1 MFASTK
7 LLYNTLMKNTL
18 TLLLLYVLL
27 FTANTGC
34 NRQSAPQ
41 QAVNRHNPV
50 LNIDFPDPT
59 VINANGTFYAYATQ
73 ARHDGK
79 MINIQLASSKNL
91 FDWTYIGDALP
102 QKPLWANQTQDF
114 WAPHVL
120 YDSLLRKY
128 VLFFCAKSNDTT
140 TNKGI
145 GVAFANTPEGPFVPK
160 DTPLIV
166 GKGFEDID
174 PMAMI
179 DPATGKKILY
189 WGSGF
194 QPIRAEEM
202 TNDWT
207 AFKKGSTATAVVYP
221 GKEKNYT
228 ILIEG
233 AWVDVHDGNYYLYYS
248 GDNCCGD
255 KANYAVMVARAN
267 NAFGPFERLGEA
279 RGTGSSVI
287 LEKDSTWLAPGH
299 NSIVTDSKGNTWMAY
314 HAIWRNKSKAG
325 HPSGNDHYVKRVLCI
340 APVQYVNGW
349 PVVLHKY

>member
-1 MFASTK
+1 MR
-7 LLYNTLMKNTL
+7 NTS
-18 TLLLLYVLL
+18 TLLLFVLL
-27 FTANTGC
+27 FTANTSC
-34 NRQSAPQ
+34 SHKAIPQ
-41 QAVNRHNPV
+41 QSNNHHNPV
-50 LNIDFPDPT
+50 LDTDFPDPT

-79 MINIQLASSKNL
+79 MMNIQLASSKNL

-120 YDSLLRKY
+120 YDAALRKY
-128 VLFFCAKSNDTT
+128 VMFFSAKTNDTT
-140 TNKGI
+140 TDKGI
-145 GVAFANTPEGPFVPK
+145 GVAFSDAPEGPFIPK
-160 DTPLIV
+160 DNPLMV

-179 DPATGKKILY
+179 DPATGKKLLY

-194 QPIRAEEM
+194 QPIRAVEM

-207 AFKKGSTATAVVYP
+207 SFKEGSTAKAVAFP
-221 GKEKNYT
+221 GTENNYT

-233 AWVDVHDGNYYLYYS
+233 AWVDVHDGKYYLYYS

-255 KANYAVMVARAN
+255 KASYAVMVAKADS
-267 NAFGPFERLGEA
+267 AFGPFKRLGEA
-279 RGTGSSVI
+279 TGKGSSVI

-299 NSIVTDSKGNTWMAY
+299 NSIVKDNKGNTWIAY
-314 HAIWRNKSKAG
+314 HAIWQNKSKAAEPTG
-325 HPSGNDHYVKRVLCI
+325 KDRYKKRVFCI
-340 APVQYVNGW
+340 QPVQYVNGW